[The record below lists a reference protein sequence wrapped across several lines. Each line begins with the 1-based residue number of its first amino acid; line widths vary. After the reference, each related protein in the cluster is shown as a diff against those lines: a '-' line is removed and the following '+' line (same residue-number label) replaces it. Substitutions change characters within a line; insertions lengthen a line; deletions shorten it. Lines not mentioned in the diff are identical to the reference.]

1 MEQINSKMLEFIR
14 QKNSNSGLLGNQQVS
29 DLSLGD
35 YSNESLDTFLD
46 GLSSGV
52 SLVGRT
58 NCSAGGQ
65 NPCIAI

>member
-1 MEQINSKMLEFIR
+1 MEQGNSKTLEFV
-14 QKNSNSGLLGNQQVS
+14 QLTNSKSGLSGTQQVS

-35 YSNESLDTFLD
+35 YSNESLDRFLD
-46 GLSSGV
+46 GVSSGV